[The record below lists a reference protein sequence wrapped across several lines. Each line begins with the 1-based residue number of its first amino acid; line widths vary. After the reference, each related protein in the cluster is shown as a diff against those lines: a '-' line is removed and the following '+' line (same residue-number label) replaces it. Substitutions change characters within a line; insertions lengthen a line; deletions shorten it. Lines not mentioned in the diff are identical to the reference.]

1 MISLCWTGDEA
12 GVAGDSGHPPL
23 RLVLQRGMDAVGM
36 QL

>member
-1 MISLCWTGDEA
+1 MRLGWREKAAI
-12 GVAGDSGHPPL
+12 PPL